1 MEGVFLMVEVAL
13 THALVILTAAFLG
26 VLLCLAVYD
35 SWRTRQRGWAMAEEY
50 LGECSRCR
58 LMFLVSR
65 YETVVRCPRC
75 QTLMPTP
82 RRVENGG
89 RPKAR

>member
-1 MEGVFLMVEVAL
+1 MLEVSL
-13 THALVILTAAFLG
+13 EHALVFLTTAFLG
-26 VLLCLAVYD
+26 GLFCLGLYD
-35 SWRTRQRGWAMAEEY
+35 SWRDRWRGWTLREEY

-82 RRVENGG
+82 RRVENRGG
-89 RPKAR
+89 SKRRQRQGP

>member
-1 MEGVFLMVEVAL
+1 MFEVSL
-13 THALVILTAAFLG
+13 PHALVILPAAFLG
-26 VLLCLAVYD
+26 GLLCLAIYD
-35 SWRTRQRGWAMAEEY
+35 SWRARAHGWAMAEEY

-75 QTLMPTP
+75 NTQMPTP

-89 RPKAR
+89 RPKPR